1 MAYYNNN
8 NRGAP
13 YGNQNNFYNQ
23 PNQNAYPNQNQNNNF
38 RRLSAPGAYQ
48 NNNNNYNPGFNYNQN
63 NNNYQQQQNY
73 NNQNQQNQQNNVPF
87 ISINMG
93 RILITSETLDTFLKS
108 LKITEW
114 TNNPNYLQANNIPV
128 NMKLNI
134 NKRLQCD
141 YSNLPNRFNDY
152 EMRSNF
158 NYNNLIN
165 YLTELNNSKN
175 KQEEQKENDRRNFI
189 KNNFPNENP
198 YLSMRDLYVVI
209 GQNRKNVVMKDSDL
223 YRKVERLLPLLKP
236 VEVPKDFKKE
246 EDKKNNDDFS
256 LFTNKKSQDDSKKC
270 FTNGPTPGTPG
281 C

>member
-8 NRGAP
+8 NQGGP

-23 PNQNAYPNQNQNNNF
+23 PNQNAFPNQNQNNNY
-38 RRLSAPGAYQ
+38 RRLSAPGNYQ

-73 NNQNQQNQQNNVPF
+73 NNQNQQNNVPF

-93 RILITSETLDTFLKS
+93 RILITAETLDTFLKN
-108 LKITEW
+108 LKSTEW
-114 TNNPNYLQANNIPV
+114 TTNPNYMQANNIPV
-128 NMKLNI
+128 NTKLNL
-134 NKRLQCD
+134 NNRFQCD
-141 YSNLPNRFNDY
+141 YTNLPNRFNNY

-175 KQEEQKENDRRNFI
+175 QQEEQKENDRRNFI

-198 YLSMRDLYVVI
+198 YLNMKDLYVLI
-209 GQNRKNVVMKDSDL
+209 GQNRKNVVMKDSAL

-256 LFTNKKSQDDSKKC
+256 LFANKKNQDDSKKC
-270 FTNGPTPGTPG
+270 FTNGPATGTPG